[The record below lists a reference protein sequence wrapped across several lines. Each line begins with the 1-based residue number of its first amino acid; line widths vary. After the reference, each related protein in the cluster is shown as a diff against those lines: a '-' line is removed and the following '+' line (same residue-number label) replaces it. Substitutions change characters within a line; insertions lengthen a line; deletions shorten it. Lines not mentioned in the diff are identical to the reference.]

1 MAKIRHL
8 ENRQI
13 AVSQRTRN
21 SPVDE
26 VGERYCLNHAI
37 VVKHYHR
44 YTPFFSVG
52 SPTSSA
58 NRHSFGASYF
68 FSTTAPHKYSY
79 FLTDQ
84 FLVPNY
90 LWHF

>member
-44 YTPFFSVG
+44 YIPFF
-52 SPTSSA
+52 P
-58 NRHSFGASYF
+58 
-68 FSTTAPHKYSY
+68 
-79 FLTDQ
+79 
-84 FLVPNY
+84 
-90 LWHF
+90 